1 MHTTQNS
8 VTDLVNCVGLIVGQI
23 TVGKTICVIGSGLA
37 GGIVASKLAAEGH
50 CVTLVERGD
59 APAPFVP
66 DDEIWKGLE
75 PKAPFTRGTGIGGTS
90 NFWHGGLTVL
100 DKTDVEGVEGWS
112 PDPKS
117 PMSYS
122 DLRKYYDHALSL
134 ICDQQTYTLED
145 IESQPD
151 NKDIDFSINTD
162 VFRLKALLYPVAPFT
177 TTTLIE
183 HAQERHGLKVLSNLE
198 VKRVGFSEGKRATFV
213 EACERQG
220 GTLRKIAADI
230 FILCA
235 GGIGSPKIL
244 LESAKSNPRLRQL
257 PIGNFLIDHPTG
269 FVFKA
274 KLRRRMNLRL
284 LFGQPRRGFS
294 LRYGFA
300 LKPDQ
305 LHLSDYRNHILFLR
319 PAISM
324 KDPLTYDVLKRKLIA
339 YRGRNLKLRE
349 IAYLFRHPDLLF
361 EAVNFRYGLFHSTS
375 YVSGLTFAEQLP
387 SDRDRIVC
395 SGNNRFTIEWNISK
409 DDGRSLEKFLR
420 VFLESHSDIFERFT
434 VFPSISER
442 LDSAGHHSGGCR
454 MAARL
459 TEGVVDADL
468 RVFGIENLFVVD
480 GSVLGFTGHAN
491 TGLTIAA
498 LALKCCNTS

>member
-1 MHTTQNS
+1 M
-8 VTDLVNCVGLIVGQI
+8 
-23 TVGKTICVIGSGLA
+23 
-37 GGIVASKLAAEGH
+37 ASKLAAEGH
-50 CVTLVERGD
+50 FVTLIERGD
-59 APAPFVP
+59 TPAPFVP
-66 DDEIWKGLE
+66 TDEIWKGSE
-75 PKAPFTRGTGIGGTS
+75 PKAPFTRGTGVGGTS

-100 DKTDVEGVEGWS
+100 DKTDVEGIEGCS

-122 DLRKYYDHALSL
+122 DLRNYYDRALSV

-145 IESQPD
+145 VESQPD
-151 NKDIDFSINTD
+151 EPDIDFSINAD
-162 VFRLKALLYPVAPFT
+162 VFRLKALLYPRAPFT
-177 TTTLIE
+177 TKTLIE
-183 HAQERHGLKVLSNLE
+183 RARERHGLKVLRNLE
-198 VKRVGFSEGKRATFV
+198 VKRVGFSGGRRAAFV
-213 EACERQG
+213 EAYENQA
-220 GTLRKIAADI
+220 GTLKKIAADVL
-230 FILCA
+230 ILCA
-235 GGIGSPKIL
+235 GGIGSSKIL
-244 LESAKSNPRLRQL
+244 LESAKSNPQLRRL
-257 PIGNFLIDHPTG
+257 PIGKFLIDHPTG

-274 KLRRRMNLRL
+274 KLRRRMNLRS
-284 LFGQPRRGFS
+284 LFGQPRRGFR

-300 LKPDQ
+300 LRPDQ
-305 LHLSDYRNHILFLR
+305 LHSSDFRNHIVFLR

-339 YRGRNLKLRE
+339 CRGRNLKPRE
-349 IAYLFRHPDLLF
+349 IAYLFRHPDLFF

-387 SDRDRIVC
+387 GDRDRIVC
-395 SGNNRFTIEWNISK
+395 SSNNRFTIEWNISK

-420 VFLESHSDIFERFT
+420 VFYESHSDMFESFT
-434 VFPSISER
+434 VFPSVSER

-454 MAARL
+454 MAARP
-459 TEGVVDADL
+459 TDGVVDADL

-498 LALKCCNTS
+498 LAVKCCDSVSSG